1 MAGLATCSIWTKR
14 LMRLWQNEVLLTPIY
29 ETLKA
34 NKPIQFRAKMT
45 KECGEYID
53 VKKNSVIILSVALV
67 IVTIGVG
74 LSLYFSDQSEKNTT
88 SNNSGVVAQKDT
100 RELIWEKLPS
110 AQKERVNGTWQD
122 SILSK
127 VTLDKNAVAWIDD
140 KSYEGKEVY
149 LVDFPT
155 KNMGVPNNMLIYADV
170 DTYKYIG
177 NAPVD

>member
-1 MAGLATCSIWTKR
+1 MSSTNSSRVGKALSSWVFSPSSLFIISSI
-14 LMRLWQNEVLLTPIY
+14 
-29 ETLKA
+29 
-34 NKPIQFRAKMT
+34 
-45 KECGEYID
+45 
-53 VKKNSVIILSVALV
+53 
-67 IVTIGVG
+67 
-74 LSLYFSDQSEKNTT
+74 
-88 SNNSGVVAQKDT
+88 
-100 RELIWEKLPS
+100 ELIWEKLPS
-110 AQKERVNGTWQD
+110 AQKERVNGAWQD